1 MSHSNQTKIKG
12 SARTQIGIK
21 EVRDGIL
28 VLPDNRYRLIM
39 ATSSLNF
46 ELQSAAEQDVIVDT
60 FQNFLNSLTKPI
72 QILIRVRELDIDRYL
87 EDLKAARSAELSEI
101 YLKEL
106 DNYSSFIRKLVAG
119 NKILSRRFYLVIEYD
134 SKSANDFYL
143 ARQQLLLEQEIIAKG
158 LEKLGMTARPLDSLE
173 ILDLFYSFYRPEQ
186 TKIQPLAQAIARN
199 TNDKT
204 FF

>member
-87 EDLKAARSAELSEI
+87 EDLKTARSSELSEI
-101 YLKEL
+101 YIKQL
-106 DNYSSFIRKLVAG
+106 DNYSNFIRKLVAG

-158 LEKLGMTARPLDSLE
+158 LEKLGMTARPLNSLE

-186 TKIQPLAQAIARN
+186 AKIQPLAQAIARN

>member
-1 MSHSNQTKIKG
+1 MSILNRTKTKG
-12 SARTQIGIK
+12 SARSQIGIK

-60 FQNFLNSLTKPI
+60 FQAFLNSLTRPV
-72 QILIRVRELDIDRYL
+72 QILVRVRELDLDRYL
-87 EDLKAARSAELSEI
+87 EELKAARSTENSEI
-101 YLKEL
+101 YMKQLE
-106 DNYSSFIRKLVAG
+106 NYGSFIRKLVAG
-119 NKILSRRFYLVIEYD
+119 NKILSRRFYIVIPYEG
-134 SKSANDFYL
+134 KSANDFFF
-143 ARQQLLLEQEIIAKG
+143 AKQQLSLEQEIIAKG
-158 LEKLGMTARPLDSLE
+158 LEKLGMTARPLNSLE
-173 ILDLFYSFYRPEQ
+173 ILELFYSFYRPEQ
-186 TKIQPLAQAIARN
+186 AKIQPLAKAIARN